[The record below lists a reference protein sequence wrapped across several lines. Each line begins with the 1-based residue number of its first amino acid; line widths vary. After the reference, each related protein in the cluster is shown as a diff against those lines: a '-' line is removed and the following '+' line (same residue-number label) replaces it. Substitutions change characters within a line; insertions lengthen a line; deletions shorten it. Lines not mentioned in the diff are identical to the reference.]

1 MESLTPFYVLPQDQH
16 DQINDFLADHT
27 HLLPIL
33 DDARDHIQ
41 SIFGKHLVR
50 VTIDFGYDQE
60 SMWEYLAVTIFTDI
74 LNRKDIMKL
83 MDELDDTWWLDVE
96 EDLLVLSANM
106 PEDEELAPLKLHSQP
121 KKQTKTHTS
130 SAKKTTRKKT

>member
-1 MESLTPFYVLPQDQH
+1 MESLSPFYTLTEDQH
-16 DQINDFLADHT
+16 DRINDFLAEHT

-41 SIFGKHLVR
+41 SIFGEHLLR

-60 SMWEYLAVTIFTDI
+60 TLWEYLAVTIFTDI
-74 LNRKDIMKL
+74 LDRREIMKL
-83 MDELDDTWWLDVE
+83 MDTLDDTWWLDVE

-106 PEDEELAPLKLHSQP
+106 PEDEVLAPLNLESKL
-121 KKQTKTHTS
+121 KKKRTS
-130 SAKKTTRKKT
+130 RTKKTTKK